1 MNYFVQVRFHVKVLE
16 NIHKCLSLPIG
27 ISKTVAQILCFF
39 FFFKVLTMS
48 LLLPHSLP
56 FSAFRETDS

>member
-39 FFFKVLTMS
+39 FFKVLTMS